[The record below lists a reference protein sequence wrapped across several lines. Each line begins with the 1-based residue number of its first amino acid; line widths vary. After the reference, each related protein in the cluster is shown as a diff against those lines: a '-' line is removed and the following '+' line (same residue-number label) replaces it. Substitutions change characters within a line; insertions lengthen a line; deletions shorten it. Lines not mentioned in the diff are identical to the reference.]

1 MTKGVPQSRR
11 NNAWH
16 LRHTKKKASDRVHRM
31 FRLSEYR
38 AGNPIKR
45 GIMAEKQF
53 KEALAREKKITVGF
67 WKALKYMFL
76 MAKLKLKNRIRTL
89 FTFNQ
94 NANA

>member
-1 MTKGVPQSRR
+1 MKGLPQEKR

-16 LRHTKKKASDRVHRM
+16 LRHTKKKASDSIHRM

-45 GIMAEKQF
+45 RIGAEKQF
-53 KEALAREKKITVGF
+53 KEAQAREKKITVGF
-67 WKALKYMFL
+67 WRKIKYLFI
-76 MAKLKLKNRIRTL
+76 MAKLKLKNRMRTL